1 MPKPNLEFS
10 SGMKNL
16 DDVLQG
22 ILPGDNVVLQVDDL
36 DEYIPFVHKF
46 VRNLNKEDKPLV
58 YFRFAQHEFLIP
70 NDVHATIIELRPE
83 RGFEKF
89 LSQII
94 KTIEKIGIGA
104 CYVFDCLSDLIAD
117 WYSDVMLGN
126 FFMLTC
132 PYLYN
137 FDTVAYFAL
146 IRHKHDTKVIKD
158 IQDTAQVVLDI
169 YRNEGFLYI
178 HPLKV
183 FERYS
188 PTLYMLFKW
197 ESKNGVDEFVTVKN
211 SSTIAQT
218 LSSMQHWINIGK
230 KQHDVWNLTFDS
242 AKETVE
248 GILLG
253 EISPIRG
260 ENLKNHLIKMAVVR
274 DDLLF
279 ILAIKYFD
287 LADILEIGQRMIGSG
302 LIGGK
307 SVGMLLAQAILRKSD
322 PYWDKRL
329 EVQDSFYVGA
339 EVYYTYLVKNN
350 CWWIRR
356 KVTDPSTFM
365 EGIEEARRKIL
376 TGTFPDYIITQFKRM
391 LDYYGQSPIIVRS
404 SSLQEDAYG
413 NSFSGKYESVFLA
426 NQGTPEERLV
436 NFIKAVQRVYTSTI
450 GEDALTY
457 RKSRG
462 LLESDEQ
469 MALLVQRV
477 SGCIYRDNFFP
488 QAAGTGFS
496 FNPYVWD
503 KNIDPKAGFL
513 RLVFGLGTRA
523 VDRTDSDFTRLV
535 ALKSIKLRTE
545 HNTDEIRK
553 FSQKY
558 VDVLDLKENVFITH
572 QFKNVVENIEE
583 FPLELYASRDDEVEQ
598 RMRDHNREVIPTWI
612 LTFENLLSSTTFADD
627 MSKMLDTL
635 QNAYQIPVDI
645 EFAVNFFE
653 DDYTINLLQC
663 RPWQIKYEVQD
674 VEDPGKIKQD
684 LIVFKTNGPV
694 IGTSVATF
702 ITRLIYIVPSVYGR
716 LNMRDRH
723 AVARLVGQINHHES
737 STRKKI
743 LLMGPGRWGT
753 SSPSLG
759 IPTTFAEINNVNVIG
774 EIAEMHEGLVP
785 DISLGS
791 HFFNNLV
798 ELDMIYFALNP
809 DKENNYI
816 NREFFQ
822 QAPNQLKVLFP
833 DSGKMEE
840 VIKVIDYQD
849 EDELLINMN
858 SLSQQAICYLQTKLE
873 EKEK

>member
-1 MPKPNLEFS
+1 MSKPNLDFS

-16 DDVLQG
+16 DSVLQG
-22 ILPGDNVVLQVDDL
+22 ILPGDNVVLQVDELED
-36 DEYIPFVHKF
+36 YIPFVHKF
-46 VRNLNKEDKPLV
+46 VRNANKEDKPLV

-70 NDVHATIIELRPE
+70 SDVHATIIELRPE
-83 RGFEKF
+83 KGFEKF

-94 KTIEKIGIGA
+94 KTIEDFGLGA
-104 CYVFDCLSDLIAD
+104 CYVFDCLSDLIVD
-117 WYSDVMLGN
+117 WYSDVMVGN

-132 PYLYN
+132 PYLYK

-146 IRHKHDTKVIKD
+146 FRHKHELKVIKD
-158 IQDTAQVVLDI
+158 IQDTAQVVMDI
-169 YRNEGFLYI
+169 YRNEGSLYV

-188 PTLYMLFKW
+188 STLYMLYKW
-197 ESKNGVDEFVTVKN
+197 ESQDGVDKFITVKN

-230 KQHDVWNLTFDS
+230 KRHDVWNLTFDS

-287 LADILEIGQRMIGSG
+287 LEDILEIGQRMIGSEM
-302 LIGGK
+302 IGGK

-322 PYWDKRL
+322 PYWEKRL

-350 CWWIRR
+350 CWWLRR
-356 KVTDPSTFM
+356 KASDPSTFM
-365 EGIEEARRKIL
+365 EGIEETRRKIL
-376 TGTFPDYIITQFKRM
+376 SGTFPDYIIIQFKRM

-413 NSFSGKYESVFLA
+413 NSFSGKYESIFLG
-426 NQGTPEERLV
+426 NQGTPEERLA
-436 NFIKAVQRVYTSTI
+436 NFIKAVQRVYASTC
-450 GEDALTY
+450 GDDALTY

-477 SGCIYRDNFFP
+477 SGSIYRDNFFP

-503 KNIDPKAGFL
+503 KKIDPKAGFL

-523 VDRTDSDFTRLV
+523 VGRTDDDFTRLV
-535 ALKSIKLRTE
+535 TLKSVNLRAE
-545 HNTDEIRK
+545 HGIDEIRQ

-558 VDVLDLKENVFITH
+558 VDVLDLKENKYVTH
-572 QFKNVVENIEE
+572 QFKNVIDDIDG
-583 FPLELYASRDDEVEQ
+583 FKLDLYASRDDEIEQ
-598 RMRDHNREVIPTWI
+598 RMKDHNREVIPTWI
-612 LTFENLLSSTTFADD
+612 LTFDKLLNNTTFAED
-627 MSKMLDTL
+627 MSKILDTL
-635 QNAYQIPVDI
+635 QDAYQIPVDI
-645 EFAVNFFE
+645 EYTVNFFE

-663 RPWQIKYEVQD
+663 RPWQIKYEIQE
-674 VEDPGKIKQD
+674 VEDPGKIKKE
-684 LIVFKTNGPV
+684 LTVFKSKGPI
-694 IGTSVATF
+694 IGTSVATS
-702 ITRLIYIVPSVYGR
+702 ITRLIYVVPGVYGS
-716 LNMRDRH
+716 LTMRDRH
-723 AVARLVGQINHHES
+723 AVARLVGQINHHDS
-737 STRKKI
+737 STKKNI
-743 LLMGPGRWGT
+743 LLIGPGRWGT

-759 IPTTFAEINNVNVIG
+759 IPTTFAEINNVNIIG

-798 ELDMIYFALNP
+798 ELDMVYFALNP
-809 DKENNYI
+809 DKEEDYLD
-816 NREFFQ
+816 REFFQ
-822 QAPNQLKVLFP
+822 KSPNQLKHLVP
-833 DSGKMEE
+833 NSDQMEE
-840 VIKVIDYQD
+840 VIKVIDFQH
-849 EDELLINMN
+849 EDELLINLN
-858 SLSQQAICYLQTKLE
+858 SLSQQAICYLKNKTND
-873 EKEK
+873 

>member
-1 MPKPNLEFS
+1 MSKPNLEFS

-16 DDVLQG
+16 DEVLQG
-22 ILPGDNVVLQVDDL
+22 ILPGDNVVLQVDELED
-36 DEYIPFVHKF
+36 YIPFVHKF
-46 VRNLNKEDKPLV
+46 VRNLNKENKPLV

-70 NDVHATIIELRPE
+70 SDVHATIIELRPE
-83 RGFEKF
+83 KGFEKF

-94 KTIEKIGIGA
+94 NTIENFGIGA

-132 PYLYN
+132 PYLYK

-146 IRHKHDTKVIKD
+146 IRHKHDRKVIKD
-158 IQDTAQVVLDI
+158 IQDTAQVVMDI
-169 YRNEGFLYI
+169 YRNDDFLYV

-188 PTLYMLFKW
+188 PTLYMLYKW
-197 ESKNGVDEFVTVKN
+197 EIKDGVDEFVTVKN

-230 KQHDVWNLTFDS
+230 KRHDVWNLTFDS

-287 LADILEIGQRMIGSG
+287 LTDILEIGQRMIGSG

-329 EVQDSFYVGA
+329 EVQDSFYIGA

-350 CWWIRR
+350 CWWLRR

-365 EGIEEARRKIL
+365 EGVEETREKIL
-376 TGTFPDYIITQFKRM
+376 SGTFPDYLMTQFKNM

-413 NSFSGKYESVFLA
+413 NSFSGKYESIFLA
-426 NQGTPEERLV
+426 NQGTPEERLD
-436 NFIKAVQRVYTSTI
+436 NFIKAVQRVYASTI

-477 SGCIYRDNFFP
+477 SGSIYRDNFFP

-503 KNIDPKAGFL
+503 EKIDPKAGFL

-523 VDRTDSDFTRLV
+523 VGRTDDDFTRLV
-535 ALKSIKLRTE
+535 TLKSVNLRAE
-545 HNTDEIRK
+545 NNIDEIRK

-558 VDVLDLKENVFITH
+558 VDVLDLKENKYVTH
-572 QFKNVVENIEE
+572 QFKNVVKNIEG
-583 FPLELYASRDDEVEQ
+583 FRLDLYASRDEEVEQ
-598 RMRDHNREVIPTWI
+598 RMRDHNREVVPTWI
-612 LTFENLLSSTTFADD
+612 LTFDNLLNKTSFADD
-627 MSKMLDTL
+627 MSKMLETL
-635 QNAYQIPVDI
+635 QNAYQVPVDI
-645 EFAVNFFE
+645 EYAVNFFE

-663 RPWQIKYEVQD
+663 RPWQVKYEIQD
-674 VEDPGKIKQD
+674 VEDPGKIKQE

-694 IGTSVATF
+694 IGTSVATY
-702 ITRLIYIVPSVYGR
+702 INRLIYIVPSRYGR

-737 STRKKI
+737 STKKNI

-798 ELDMIYFALNP
+798 ELDMIYFAIDP
-809 DKENNYI
+809 DKEDDYL
-816 NREFFQ
+816 NREFFKKS
-822 QAPNQLKVLFP
+822 PNQLKHLFP
-833 DSGKMEE
+833 KSSKMEK
-840 VIKVIDYQD
+840 VIKIIDFQK

-858 SLSQQAICYLQTKLE
+858 SLSQQAICYLKSKTNDK
-873 EKEK
+873 